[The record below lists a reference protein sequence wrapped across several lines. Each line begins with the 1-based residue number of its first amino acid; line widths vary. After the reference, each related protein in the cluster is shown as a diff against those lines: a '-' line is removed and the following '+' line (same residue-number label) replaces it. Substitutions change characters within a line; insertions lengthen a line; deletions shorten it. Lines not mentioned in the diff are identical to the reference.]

1 MRIYRQRHL
10 NGKTPVLGYTYN
22 GSQYFHP
29 GEMRKFIDF
38 GCGLQSH
45 GSGGNRPDICLEHNS
60 VHVGKD
66 GVAGITFTLPAGWYN
81 VRVLANT
88 VWNQREIPA
97 EKLLYQI
104 LTVDGAYYLTPPSSV
119 MNNTGELKQAVK
131 VLVGDDGLM
140 KMQFGVETN
149 GTWYCVPLNV
159 IEIEEVNV

>member
-1 MRIYRQRHL
+1 MRIYHQRHL

-29 GEMRKFIDF
+29 GEMRKFI
-38 GCGLQSH
+38 
-45 GSGGNRPDICLEHNS
+45 
-60 VHVGKD
+60 VGKD

-119 MNNTGELKQAVK
+119 MNNTGELTQAVK